1 MGSQRSTKITIML
14 IFILTI
20 GFSLT
25 SCFIFFMEWEEEA
38 TDTIV
43 YLIDENFDD
52 SADQNWVRPPTDYW
66 SISAG
71 QYLLSITTAMN
82 GSKSS
87 YYNEAGNLTFNDF
100 TFEADVMQLGGNI
113 TTMNQ
118 AGLFFRV
125 NDGGSTYGNPPM
137 YTGYRLYIQTFNA
150 AASSYWALEKGD
162 GIGGFTPVQAVAF
175 GNNNANINSVF
186 GNFNKI
192 KVVCQGSQID
202 VYFNDVLIGSYTDSA
217 YTSGYVG
224 LFGYGATIEANDFVF
239 DNVRLW

>member
-1 MGSQRSTKITIML
+1 MGSQRSIKITIML
-14 IFILTI
+14 IFIFTF

-25 SCFIFFMEWEEEA
+25 SCFMFFMDWEGA

-52 SADQNWVRPPTDYW
+52 SADQNWVRPPIDYW
-66 SISAG
+66 SLSAG
-71 QYLLSITTAMN
+71 QYLLSITAAMY

-87 YYNEAGNLTFNDF
+87 YYNETGYNTFDDF
-100 TFEADVMQLGGNI
+100 TFEADVMQTGGPVI
-113 TTMNQ
+113 TNL

-125 NDGGSTYGNPPM
+125 NNGASTYGDPPM

-150 AASSYWALEKGD
+150 ALSSYWALERGD
-162 GIGGFTPVQAVAF
+162 NADPFTLLAS
-175 GNNNANINSVF
+175 GNNDVNINSIW

-202 VYFNDVLIGSYTDSA
+202 VYFNDVLIGNYTDSA

-224 LFGYGATIEANDFVF
+224 LFGSGDTTLIDYSF